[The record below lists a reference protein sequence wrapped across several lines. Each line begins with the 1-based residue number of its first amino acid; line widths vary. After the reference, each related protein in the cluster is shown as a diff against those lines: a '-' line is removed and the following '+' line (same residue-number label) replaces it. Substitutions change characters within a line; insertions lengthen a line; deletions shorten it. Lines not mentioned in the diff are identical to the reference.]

1 MVQRIGEI
9 NTQYKENL
17 MVLRARQSNH
27 RDDFLRRE
35 MQARQQSYQQH
46 AGNKLPGGG
55 SHGDPH
61 PHGYG
66 QPAAAYS
73 GGQFEAPYR
82 ERAPMLQ
89 GAHGQGF
96 EGRGSYPGSG
106 GGQGYNSSRGGRF
119 Y

>member
-1 MVQRIGEI
+1 MIQKIGEI
-9 NTQYKENL
+9 NTQYKEKL
-17 MVLRARQSNH
+17 MVLRSRQSNH

-46 AGNKLPGGG
+46 AGNKFLGGE
-55 SHGDPH
+55 H
-61 PHGYG
+61 PHSYG
-66 QPAAAYS
+66 QPPTAYS

-82 ERAPMLQ
+82 ERAPTLQ

-96 EGRGSYPGSG
+96 EGRGSYPNSG